1 LLSTLRPRPHPHR
14 RINDIQASIL
24 TLRLL
29 AVRTK
34 KASLET
40 QPTSTSRRLDLGDG
54 AGYAPFVR
62 VAFKEWAVVVDALLR
77 GEQAVIVR
85 KGGLREGPGGFHIEH
100 PEFLLF
106 PTLFHQQRES
116 VTPAA
121 QARYDELAP
130 HFPPPETLRIE
141 GFARV
146 IEWRRLASLASVW
159 QLRGQHIWRDDVIT
173 ERFDWG
179 RDKHIYALAVRV
191 FRLDSMVKLPMRP
204 AYGGCKSWVQL
215 AEEVSLAGARPVL
228 AEAAFAAK
236 LESFQKALGPLS

>member
-1 LLSTLRPRPHPHR
+1 V
-14 RINDIQASIL
+14 Q
-24 TLRLL
+24 
-29 AVRTK
+29 
-34 KASLET
+34 
-40 QPTSTSRRLDLGDG
+40 
-54 AGYAPFVR
+54 

-106 PTLFHQQRES
+106 PTLFHQQREA
-116 VTPAA
+116 VLPAA

-146 IEWRRLASLASVW
+146 IEWRRLGSLASASE
-159 QLRGQHIWRDDVIT
+159 LRGQHIWRDEVIT

-179 RDKHIYALAVRV
+179 REKHIHALAVRV
-191 FRLDSMVKLPMRP
+191 FRLDSMVELPMRP

-215 AEEVSLAGARPVL
+215 EEEISLAGARPVL
-228 AEAAFAAK
+228 SEAAFAAT
-236 LESFQKALGPLS
+236 LEKFQKALAPPS